1 MLGRLPL
8 KVVEHARA
16 IDAAM
21 HGRRNEAG
29 ELAGDLLDDFDVDV
43 DDLVLVE
50 RSQRKVL
57 MNVT

>member
-1 MLGRLPL
+1 L